1 MSFENIDS
9 QASKDIIDSLDDWEM
24 WLENKDHISQY

>member
-9 QASKDIIDSLDDWEM
+9 QASKDIDCLDDWEM